1 MLTIKDNT
9 TYITNRWYEIGIS
22 KTTDR
27 VYGVFESVE
36 SAANKIFDLE
46 TEQEKNS
53 NHKDR
58 FYIIEIQT
66 MIVKNE
72 NEDII
77 FNNRIER
84 KI

>member
-1 MLTIKDNT
+1 MLTVRNNMW
-9 TYITNRWYEIGIS
+9 YVTNRWYEIGIS
-22 KTTDR
+22 KTTSR

-36 SAANKIFDLE
+36 SAANKIFELE
-46 TEQEKNS
+46 TEQEKT

-58 FYIIEIQT
+58 FFIIEIQT
-66 MIVKNE
+66 MTVKDE